1 MIFGYPIMT
10 SFAPCFL
17 INRLPTKSPLVL
29 AMALP
34 FALPAF
40 AETTEPATDLGV
52 LTVTATRANAQLKTS
67 SQKVQIIDRE
77 TILNQL
83 AVSGDTSEALAKLIP
98 NYSPATQKLGT
109 VGESFRGRDALFMI
123 DGVPQSNPLRNGSRE
138 SRTIDLAM
146 VDRIEVVY
154 GASAEQGLG
163 ATGGIINFI
172 TKSNRNDGIKHEVG
186 INVTSGNA
194 FQADGLGGSV
204 RYQASFGNDKTD
216 TLVGIKY
223 AKNGM
228 YYQAN
233 GRMVGIYGNQGDVQ
247 GSQSYDVFAKVSHH
261 LDDDKK
267 LGVSV
272 NHYHLEGSQD
282 YTNVAGNRATGLTD
296 TAVKYDG
303 KTPQGKNPHNDVL
316 TVNATFNDEN
326 FFGASLAAQ
335 AFYNRFS
342 ARYGANFAHNYQ
354 DPKLA
359 PNGQLLDQ
367 SQNDSTKI
375 GAKLTLNKR
384 NLFDDR
390 LSLTG
395 GVDFLQDKTGQNLI
409 TYNRTWAPTMTYQN
423 VAPFAQ
429 ARLDLGRL
437 SLSGGV
443 RYEHGKLSVPD
454 YQTLAGYTRN
464 KSFGA
469 RQWTYTPVKGG
480 ELKFNEL
487 LPSVGL
493 VYDFGKVQA
502 FASYA
507 KGYGM
512 PDVGN
517 RLRQITDE
525 NQSVAS
531 VNLEPIITDNA
542 EVGVRFVDKR
552 LSFDV
557 SAFQSKS
564 KLGQTIIPKETGD
577 GYHTQREKTDI
588 KGVEINARYQ
598 ATKRTELTASY
609 AHAQGKFDEDGKGV
623 MVDMPARNIS
633 PDKLALGVNYKFDDG
648 KRFVANATHLFG
660 REYRRTDKVSDKFDG
675 YTLLDVSY
683 RQAWGGGEF
692 SLGVNNLLN
701 QHYDVFL
708 TDVVLPT
715 SDRYTGGQGRN
726 YVVGYTR
733 KF

>member
-1 MIFGYPIMT
+1 MPH
-10 SFAPCFL
+10 
-17 INRLPTKSPLVL
+17 LPTKTSL
-29 AMALP
+29 ALALTFLFVQP
-34 FALPAF
+34 TFAND
-40 AETTEPATDLGV
+40 TTTDQVTDLGT
-52 LTVTATRANAQLKTS
+52 LTVTVTRANTRLKDS
-67 SQKVQIIDRE
+67 AQKVQVIDRE
-77 TILNQL
+77 TIASQL
-83 AVSGDTSEALAKLIP
+83 AISGDTSEALAKLIP

-109 VGESFRGRDALFMI
+109 VGESFRGREVLFMV

-163 ATGGIINFI
+163 ATGGIVNFI
-172 TKSNRNDGIKHEVG
+172 TKSNRDDGIKQEVG
-186 INVTSGNA
+186 VQVKSGNA
-194 FQADGLGGSV
+194 FTSDGVGGSV

-216 TLVGIKY
+216 ALVGVKY
-223 AKNGM
+223 AKDGM
-228 YYQAN
+228 YYQAD

-247 GSQSYDVFAKVSHH
+247 GSQSYDVFAKVSHQ

-267 LGVSV
+267 LGVAV

-282 YTNVAGNRATGLTD
+282 YMNVAGDRATGLTD
-296 TAVKYDG
+296 TAKKYDG
-303 KTPQGKNPHNDVL
+303 SVPQGKNPYNDVL
-316 TVNATFNDEN
+316 TVNATFNDDD
-326 FFGASLAAQ
+326 FFGASLATQ
-335 AFYNRFS
+335 AFYNKFS
-342 ARYGANFAHNYQ
+342 ARYGANFAGNYQ
-354 DPKLA
+354 DPKFA
-359 PNGQLLDQ
+359 KNGELLDQ

-375 GAKLTLNKR
+375 GAKLTLNK
-384 NLFDDR
+384 NDLFDDR

-395 GVDFLQDKTGQNLI
+395 GVDVMQDKTGQNLI
-409 TYNRTWAPTMTYQN
+409 TYNRTWAPKMTYQN

-443 RYEHGKLSVPD
+443 RYEYGKLAVDDFS
-454 YQTLAGYTRN
+454 TLAGYTRN
-464 KSFGA
+464 RSFGA

-487 LPSVGL
+487 LPSAGL
-493 VYDFGKVQA
+493 VYDFGKLQA

-525 NQSVAS
+525 NQSVAT
-531 VNLEPIITDNA
+531 VNLEPIVTDNA
-542 EVGVRFVDKR
+542 EVGVRFVGDKA
-552 LSFDV
+552 SFDV

-577 GYHTQREKTDI
+577 GYYTQREKTDI
-588 KGVEINARYQ
+588 KGVEASIRYQ
-598 ATKRTELTASY
+598 ATPRTELTASY

-633 PDKLALGVNYKFDDG
+633 PDKLSAGVNYKFDDG
-648 KRFVANATHLFG
+648 KRFNLTATHLFG
-660 REYRRTDKVSDKFDG
+660 RDYRRTDKISDKFDG
-675 YTLLDVSY
+675 YTLVDVAY

-701 QHYDVFL
+701 QQYDVFL

-726 YVVGYTR
+726 YVLGYTR